1 MNIQLQMNAVNYAIS
16 HLREKI
22 SDIEKNF
29 DSIPQS
35 DAKDLLWRRKNEMG
49 GELEQFEEIQSAF
62 FSGSLE

>member
-1 MNIQLQMNAVNYAIS
+1 MNVQQQMSAVNYAIT

-22 SDIEKNF
+22 SEIEGNF

-35 DAKDLLWRRKNEMG
+35 DAKDLLWRRKNEMQV
-49 GELEQFEEIQSAF
+49 ELEQFEEIQSAF